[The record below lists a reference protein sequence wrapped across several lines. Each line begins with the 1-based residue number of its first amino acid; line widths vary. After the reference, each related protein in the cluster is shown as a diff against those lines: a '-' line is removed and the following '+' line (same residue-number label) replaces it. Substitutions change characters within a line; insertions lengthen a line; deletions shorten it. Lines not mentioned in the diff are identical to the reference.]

1 LIFQDVETLNME
13 RRSPGTTTQAK
24 RKIPANR
31 NPPTSHV
38 RRLAIPAVPGCEMLD
53 ARGLVATAGAPDD
66 FVSPAAAWSFCP
78 VGTVEAI
85 GASEG
90 AAATG
95 VEQADDCG
103 DAHRRLL
110 ALPAQ

>member
-1 LIFQDVETLNME
+1 
-13 RRSPGTTTQAK
+13 
-24 RKIPANR
+24 
-31 NPPTSHV
+31 
-38 RRLAIPAVPGCEMLD
+38 MLD

-90 AAATG
+90 AAATD
-95 VEQADDCG
+95 VE
-103 DAHRRLL
+103 
-110 ALPAQ
+110 PAPEDGPETAPAGASSG